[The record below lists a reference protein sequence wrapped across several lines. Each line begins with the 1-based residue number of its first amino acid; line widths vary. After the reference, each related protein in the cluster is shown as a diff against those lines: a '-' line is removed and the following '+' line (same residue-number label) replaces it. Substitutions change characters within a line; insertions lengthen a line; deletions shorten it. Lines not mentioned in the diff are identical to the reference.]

1 METTCIIVMTS
12 IFGGGSFIACCCL
25 HFVCDSPIPNR
36 ITPRVDI
43 YKPRYGD
50 PVNTPPEYQEIAEQE
65 IAEQEIAKQEIAYQ
79 HLVPPPLYKEID

>member
-25 HFVCDSPIPNR
+25 HFVCDSPMPNR
-36 ITPRVDI
+36 VMPRVSVVDI

-50 PVNTPPEYQEIAEQE
+50 PINTPPEYQEIAEQE
-65 IAEQEIAKQEIAYQ
+65 IAEQEKADQP
-79 HLVPPPLYKEID
+79 LVPPPVYEEID